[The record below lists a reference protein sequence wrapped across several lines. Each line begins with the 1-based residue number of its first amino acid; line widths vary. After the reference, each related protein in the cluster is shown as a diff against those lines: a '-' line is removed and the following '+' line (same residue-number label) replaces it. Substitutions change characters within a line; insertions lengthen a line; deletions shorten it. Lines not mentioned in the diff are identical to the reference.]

1 MLCEKALPLLSEYF
15 DDVLDPQTAIQI
27 SQHLGQCIRCRREFD
42 GLSSVHKR
50 LQALHRVAA
59 PAYLNSLVRHK
70 IEKRTRDSW
79 RVRLREDIERR
90 WSKIRTLEGMW
101 YVTRAL
107 GTVMASLFFV
117 LITSAI
123 TPYYMNVNAPV
134 RDLNFPPDY
143 SHQVAVN
150 LMKKLGIPT
159 LAQRQIAWR
168 DAAISDLY
176 FSQFGEAISST
187 PKDDDFSVVTRIDR
201 SGSAQIQNVLQYP
214 ADENLLNN
222 FNAMI
227 TTARWRPASR
237 NGQVISSHLV
247 CMVSKISVDN

>member
-70 IEKRTRDSW
+70 IEKRTGIHGACGCGGYRAPLVENPYAGGNV
-79 RVRLREDIERR
+79 VRH
-90 WSKIRTLEGMW
+90 
-101 YVTRAL
+101 RAL

>member
-70 IEKRTRDSW
+70 IEKRTWDSW

-101 YVTRAL
+101 YVIRL
-107 GTVMASLFFV
+107 WGQSWHRCSSFLLPVPSPV
-117 LITSAI
+117 
-123 TPYYMNVNAPV
+123 PMNVMRRCAISIFL
-134 RDLNFPPDY
+134 RY

-150 LMKKLGIPT
+150 PDEEAGDSNPGTDRLRGAMRPSVT
-159 LAQRQIAWR
+159 F
-168 DAAISDLY
+168 ISP
-176 FSQFGEAISST
+176 SSGKRFRAH
-187 PKDDDFSVVTRIDR
+187 PKT
-201 SGSAQIQNVLQYP
+201 
-214 ADENLLNN
+214 
-222 FNAMI
+222 MI
-227 TTARWRPASR
+227 FR
-237 NGQVISSHLV
+237 L
-247 CMVSKISVDN
+247 